1 MADTDDTADTKT
13 TTLQTDVSTSIGVF
27 IVTTVIYCILKIIFA
42 SPTDKFWLLGYLLI
56 TVIVQFQLNSM
67 IAKDNCNDNDQIVT
81 AFIATMLPWI
91 GMFFTINILLLMF
104 PGWKSPF
111 SNTLGYFIAFLSGIK
126 PAFLKLL
133 KKPESIDASN
143 IEDKALLESIN
154 HIYNDVSTMINE
166 LNTQNFEEAMVRMQ
180 PLLNAEAQNDPSL
193 KKELFKYIVMKET
206 IGELVWLIL
215 TGCMVVNVA
224 FTYIVN
230 SECVA

>member
-1 MADTDDTADTKT
+1 M
-13 TTLQTDVSTSIGVF
+13 
-27 IVTTVIYCILKIIFA
+27 
-42 SPTDKFWLLGYLLI
+42 
-56 TVIVQFQLNSM
+56 
-67 IAKDNCNDNDQIVT
+67 
-81 AFIATMLPWI
+81 
-91 GMFFTINILLLMF
+91 
-104 PGWKSPF
+104 
-111 SNTLGYFIAFLSGIK
+111 
-126 PAFLKLL
+126 L